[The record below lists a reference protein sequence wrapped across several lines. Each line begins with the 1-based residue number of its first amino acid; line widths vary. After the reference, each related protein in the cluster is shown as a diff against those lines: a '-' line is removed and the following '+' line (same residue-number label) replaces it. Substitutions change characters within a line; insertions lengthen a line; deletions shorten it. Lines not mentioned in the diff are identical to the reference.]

1 MNETLASAAP
11 PAVSVIVPVRNEAG
25 NLSPL
30 IAEIASALGDHL
42 SFEVIYVNDGSS
54 DRTEAELTQLMASR
68 PWLRQIKHEVSW
80 AAAAMAGMSWIS
92 NESEPGASTNTARVL
107 GWISASMPPPISGS

>member
-30 IAEIASALGDHL
+30 IAAIAPKP
-42 SFEVIYVNDGSS
+42 N
-54 DRTEAELTQLMASR
+54 
-68 PWLRQIKHEVSW
+68 
-80 AAAAMAGMSWIS
+80 
-92 NESEPGASTNTARVL
+92 
-107 GWISASMPPPISGS
+107 